1 MALQGQM
8 LGRYRVLDA
17 LGRGGM
23 ARVYRAYHPRLDR
36 YVAIK
41 VLRSDLVEDGAF
53 LARFEREARAVAS
66 LRHPNIVQV
75 YDFDVQDDVYYMVM
89 ELLEGDSLKVR
100 LNDYRARGEAMPF
113 GETSRILLDIL
124 DGLEY
129 AHGEGMIHRDIK
141 PGNIMLTKRGRAV
154 LTDFGIAQIVGGTRY
169 TVSGALM
176 GTLSYMAPEQGLEG
190 RCDARCDIYSLGIVS
205 YEMLTQHVP
214 FDADTPLAIL
224 MKHVNDPLP
233 RPSEHVPD
241 IPEPIERVVL
251 AALAKQP
258 SDRFAGAAEMS
269 AALYAA
275 CKESAIDIPER
286 ISMPR
291 SFATAD
297 APAESIAVLSGTA
310 RAAID
315 DARFAGDETDA
326 TLGQRLEEEQREQHT
341 ARWPEAPSPASEVT
355 SQGRLDRRAVRDP
368 HRGAAQPPQPIVST
382 EALASSSAAGLLAQV
397 YAAASR
403 ALPAADRFL
412 TSEAPGSK
420 ARAILSG
427 IGVVLLYNLLAVWV
441 GGLTGRWTLL
451 GRGWPIQLIVIA
463 LGLSVIMYSTRVI
476 WLLLPSAIV
485 LGNGLLF
492 AYCQITGRWG
502 IWALLWPLEPAL
514 IGASIWVTIQLGR
527 QEDASRPLARPL
539 GCALS
544 ILSATCAVLAAGA
557 VTVAGLL
564 QRLLDAVL

>member
-41 VLRSDLVEDGAF
+41 VLRSDLVEDAEF

-75 YDFDVQDDVYYMVM
+75 YDFDVQDEVYYMVM

-100 LNDYRARGEAMPF
+100 LNDYRARGEAMPL
-113 GETSRILLDIL
+113 GETSRILLDVL
-124 DGLEY
+124 DGLGY
-129 AHGEGMIHRDIK
+129 AHGEGMVHRDIK

-190 RCDARCDIYSLGIVS
+190 HCDTRCDIYSLGIVF
-205 YEMLTQHVP
+205 YEMLTQRVP

-233 RPSEHVPD
+233 LPSEQVPD

-258 SDRFAGAAEMS
+258 DDRFADAAEMS

-275 CKESAIDIPER
+275 CERSAIDIPER

-291 SFATAD
+291 SFNTAD
-297 APAESIAVLSGTA
+297 TPAESIAVLSGTA
-310 RAAID
+310 RAAIE
-315 DARFAGDETDA
+315 DARFAGDETDTA
-326 TLGQRLEEEQREQHT
+326 LGQRLADEQQEQRT
-341 ARWPEAPSPASEVT
+341 APSPETPSPPPNLAP
-355 SQGRLDRRAVRDP
+355 QDRQALAAYG
-368 HRGAAQPPQPIVST
+368 HQGAAWHLKSVVST
-382 EALASSSAAGLLAQV
+382 EALASNDTPALLAQIN
-397 YAAASR
+397 ASASR
-403 ALPAADRFL
+403 ALPALAHFL
-412 TSEAPGSK
+412 TSEAPGRA

-427 IGVVLLYNLLAVWV
+427 IGVVLLYNLLAVWI

-463 LGLSVIMYSTRVI
+463 LGLSVIMYSTRVV
-476 WLLLPSAIV
+476 WLLLPSALL

-492 AYCQITGRWG
+492 AYCQIAGRWA
-502 IWALLWPLEPAL
+502 IWAFLWPLELAL
-514 IGASIWVTIQLGR
+514 IGGSIWVTIQLGH
-527 QEDASRPLARPL
+527 QDDASRPLARPL

-544 ILSATCAVLAAGA
+544 IVSALSAALAAGA

-564 QRLLDAVL
+564 QRLLGAVL

>member
-41 VLRSDLVEDGAF
+41 VLRSDLVEDGQF

-100 LNDYRARGEAMPF
+100 LNDYRARGEKMPL
-113 GETSRILLDIL
+113 GETSRILLDVL
-124 DGLEY
+124 DGLAY
-129 AHGEGMIHRDIK
+129 AHSEGMVHRDIK

-190 RCDARCDIYSLGIVS
+190 RCDARCDIYSLGIVF
-205 YEMLTQHVP
+205 YEMLTQRVP

-233 RPSEHVPD
+233 LPRQQVPG

-258 SDRFAGAAEMS
+258 ADRFPSAAEMS
-269 AALYAA
+269 AALCAA
-275 CKESAIDIPER
+275 CEQSAIDVPER

-291 SFATAD
+291 SFTTAD

-310 RAAID
+310 RAAIGD
-315 DARFAGDETDA
+315 PQFAGDETDA
-326 TLGQRLEEEQREQHT
+326 ALGQRLAEEQGEQHT
-341 ARWPEAPSPASEVT
+341 APVLGARTHPSAPAPRE
-355 SQGRLDRRAVRDP
+355 RRAPARP
-368 HRGAAQPPQPIVST
+368 KLPTVST
-382 EALASSSAAGLLAQV
+382 EAPSSGRAQALLARFNT
-397 YAAASR
+397 AASG
-403 ALPAADRFL
+403 ALPSVDRFL
-412 TSEAPGSK
+412 TSETPSSR

-427 IGVVLLYNLLAVWV
+427 IGVVLLYNLLAVWI

-476 WLLLPSAIV
+476 WLLLPSAIL

-492 AYCQITGRWG
+492 AYCQITGRWA
-502 IWALLWPLEPAL
+502 IWAVLWPLEPAL
-514 IGASIWVTIQLGR
+514 IGGSIWVTIQLGH
-527 QEDASRPLARPL
+527 QEDASRLLARPL

-544 ILSATCAVLAAGA
+544 IVSAICAALAAGA

-564 QRLLDAVL
+564 QRLLGAVL

>member
-41 VLRSDLVEDGAF
+41 VLRSDLVEDTEF
-53 LARFEREARAVAS
+53 LARFGREARAVAS

-100 LNDYRARGEAMPF
+100 LNDYRARGEMMPL

-124 DGLEY
+124 DGLGY

-141 PGNIMLTKRGRAV
+141 PGNIMLTKHGRAV

-176 GTLSYMAPEQGLEG
+176 GTLNYMAPEQGLEG
-190 RCDARCDIYSLGIVS
+190 RCDARCDIYSLGIVF
-205 YEMLTQHVP
+205 YEMLTQRVP

-233 RPSEHVPD
+233 LPSEQVPD
-241 IPEPIERVVL
+241 IPEAMEKVVL
-251 AALAKQP
+251 SALAKQP
-258 SDRFAGAAEMS
+258 ADRFADAAEMS

-275 CKESAIDIPER
+275 CEQNAIDIPER
-286 ISMPR
+286 VSMPR
-291 SFATAD
+291 SFTIAD
-297 APAESIAVLSGTA
+297 GPAESIAVLSGTA
-310 RAAID
+310 RAAIE
-315 DARFAGDETDA
+315 DAHFAGDETDTA
-326 TLGQRLEEEQREQHT
+326 LGQRLANEQQEEYT
-341 ARWPEAPSPASEVT
+341 APSPETPRNPPDLAPQDRQALAAYGH
-355 SQGRLDRRAVRDP
+355 QGATRHPKSV
-368 HRGAAQPPQPIVST
+368 VST
-382 EALASSSAAGLLAQV
+382 EALPSDGTPALLAQV
-397 YAAASR
+397 NATASR
-403 ALPAADRFL
+403 ALPALARFL
-412 TSEAPGSK
+412 TSEAPGTA

-476 WLLLPSAIV
+476 WLLLPSAIL

-492 AYCQITGRWG
+492 AYCQITGRWA
-502 IWALLWPLEPAL
+502 IWAFLWPLELAL
-514 IGASIWVTIQLGR
+514 IGGSIWVTIQLGH
-527 QEDASRPLARPL
+527 QDDASRPLARPL

-544 ILSATCAVLAAGA
+544 IVSALCATLAAGA

-564 QRLLDAVL
+564 QRLLGAVL